1 MSKYAVIKVG
11 SSQERVSVG
20 DEFSVSSSFDEST
33 LVPVLVS
40 PRKGQIVI
48 DNKELKNYKV
58 ELEFISTTKSKK
70 MNIFQYK
77 NKTGNRR
84 RVGYRDEVKVVKVA
98 SISNKNSGEEE

>member
-40 PRKGQIVI
+40 PRKGKIVI

-84 RVGYRDEVKVVKVA
+84 RVGYRENTKIVKVK
-98 SISNKNSGEEE
+98 SIQGLESVEEE

>member
-58 ELEFISTTKSKK
+58 ELEIISTTKSKK

-84 RVGYRDEVKVVKVA
+84 RVGYRENTKIVKVK
-98 SISNKNSGEEE
+98 SIQGLESVEEE

>member
-20 DEFSVSSSFDEST
+20 DEFSVCSSFDEST

-84 RVGYRDEVKVVKVA
+84 RVGYRENTKIVKVK
-98 SISNKNSGEEE
+98 SIQGLESVEEE

>member
-20 DEFSVSSSFDEST
+20 DEFSVSSSFNLDS

-40 PRKGQIVI
+40 PRKGQIVV
-48 DNKELKNYKV
+48 DDKDLKKYKV
-58 ELEFISTTKSKK
+58 GLEFVSDSKSKK
-70 MNIFQYK
+70 INIFQYK

-84 RVGYRDEVKVVKVA
+84 RVGYRENAKIVKVV
-98 SISNKNSGEEE
+98 SIQGLESAEEE

>member
-58 ELEFISTTKSKK
+58 ELKLNSTTKSKK

-84 RVGYRDEVKVVKVA
+84 RVGYRENTKIVKVK
-98 SISNKNSGEEE
+98 SIQGLESVEEE

>member
-84 RVGYRDEVKVVKVA
+84 RVGYRDEVKVVKVK
-98 SISNKNSGEEE
+98 SISNNKSGEEE